1 MERISPRSVFW
12 TLWKSSLTS
21 YFTDAL
27 IVGDQDLIGRRLREL
42 GKTSL
47 HVSLK
52 WGLPASGSWP
62 RVLGPIIVSL
72 FRSEWTFRDS
82 GWKIHGSP
90 ISCRKKPI
98 LPWLTMVCHF
108 LYLGYCLQKGSD
120 YLRTV
125 ERIRLVMSARGTEWT
140 GVGLMFLMEAF
151 CSLAASLPPLQC
163 FH

>member
-12 TLWKSSLTS
+12 TLWTSSLTS
-21 YFTDAL
+21 YSTDAL
-27 IVGDQDLIGRRLREL
+27 IVEDLDLVGRRLREI
-42 GKTSL
+42 GKASL
-47 HVSLK
+47 HVSLMRSSCE
-52 WGLPASGSWP
+52 WSLASGSWP
-62 RVLGPIIVSL
+62 HHSVIV
-72 FRSEWTFRDS
+72 FRSECTFRDS
-82 GWKIHGSP
+82 GSKIRGSP

-108 LYLGYCLQKGSD
+108 WYLGYCLQKGSD

-125 ERIRLVMSARGTEWT
+125 ERIRLVMSARSAEWT

-151 CSLAASLPPLQC
+151 RSLAASLPPPRC